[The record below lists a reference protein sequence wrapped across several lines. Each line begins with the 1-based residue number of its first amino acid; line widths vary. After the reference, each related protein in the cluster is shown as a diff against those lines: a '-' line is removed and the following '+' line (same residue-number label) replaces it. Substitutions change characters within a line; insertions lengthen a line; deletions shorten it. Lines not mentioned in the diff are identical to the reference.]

1 MPESHRTSWTET
13 WMNIAR
19 VIATS
24 RSYDPRLKVAAIIV
38 TDDNT
43 QMLALGYN
51 GNARGL
57 PNEPESLE
65 PGRSGM
71 IHAEVNALIKC
82 DFNHPKRKI
91 MYVTHSPCRDCA
103 KLIINAGIS
112 TVIYGE
118 LYRDS
123 SGIDLLRSGGVL
135 VMSIDDAIH
144 RDAILMAR

>member
-1 MPESHRTSWTET
+1 
-13 WMNIAR
+13 MNIAR